1 MSTKTTFKR
10 VALVAVASMG
20 FGMLSVVSA
29 SANTGTLALAASTGG
44 YGTVTPTVP
53 VAGTAVSTPIL
64 VTSGGTSTLDDS
76 FTFTGT
82 LTVVPTNSALVAA
95 NVTASTTGFGVGFA
109 TTAATSKFLTSA
121 ATNVITVANNTTAS
135 GLLVAGAVTGIA
147 AGSLSFTPDVPG
159 LYTLTIT
166 NNAAAVRTISFNVS
180 GSNIVQAFAGKGAT
194 AGVASG
200 TQITGRSFAAAVLIP
215 AGSVAGTSYQIT
227 AVGATI
233 TGINTSVTETN
244 AADASYGVG
253 TTTGIS
259 KINGTDFAAGATYT
273 GIGTL
278 TASADG
284 AITAVAA
291 ETLLISAQA
300 AAAGTAYIYI
310 KSANLTTGVLTTVA
324 STTVTMTITSS
335 GDTAINKAQST
346 ISLQSAAC
354 PAAAASKSADVANY
368 ATNAASGA
376 KAAAGLIHVCI
387 VTRDG
392 NGTAIAVTTASQIVT
407 SLGYI
412 GTTATPS
419 VAAVAAA
426 AASSQDMYLLGVS
439 TMTGA
444 ATVTATLIDAAGN
457 AISLSTPV
465 TFYGSLATMKLANKG
480 YAAQYLGA
488 ATFGAATSG
497 KGYLKV
503 YGYDSAGNQIDFND
517 AANSTGT
524 FTVDSSAVST
534 AAAARTSDSA
544 GGSVATAFASG
555 DVAVNYGYNR
565 LAVSCESSASE
576 EKLTITAWGKDS
588 LGAWVSSNS
597 VDFYCSDNAVVKGVI
612 TVTPADASVV
622 AGGATTVNFKYV
634 DSVGYPVP
642 DGTAVSL
649 SASNGAGVNTPST
662 TTLNGAFYYPAN
674 VVAGS
679 NGPISLLAVGTLA
692 TSGTASIAVTGGSQE
707 ASSAAADAAAEATD
721 AANAATDAANAAAE
735 AADAATAAAQ
745 DASDAVAALSEQ
757 FSTLVAS
764 IKAQITSL
772 TALIV
777 KIQKKMKA

>member
-29 SANTGTLALAASTGG
+29 FATAGTHVMTL
-44 YGTVTPTVP
+44 GTATPTIP
-53 VAGTAVSTPIL
+53 VVGTAVRIPVLLANTVGGATDTAGSCVYTPTINSVPNNSAIVQAS
-64 VTSGGTSTLDDS
+64 VTADITGLGAALATGLTTMTASG
-76 FTFTGT
+76 FT
-82 LTVVPTNSALVAA
+82 LTNS
-95 NVTASTTGFGVGFA
+95 TAVNAT
-109 TTAATSKFLTSA
+109 TTAATL
-121 ATNVITVANNTTAS
+121 
-135 GLLVAGAVTGIA
+135 AGGF
-147 AGSLSFTPDVPG
+147 SFTPDVPG
-159 LYTLTIT
+159 EYSITIAADSTTATCTQTAVTAIIINVGGVSATQSFAGLGTTSATQISGRLVSANFVVPATTAAATLYQVTSTAGLGISSAAYGTANLAASISNHTTTTNIVKTDGSTFASGFSWTTPTLTT
-166 NNAAAVRTISFNVS
+166 NNVLTAAKVTGQLS
-180 GSNIVQAFAGKGAT
+180 VQMSAPAT
-194 AGVASG
+194 AG
-200 TQITGRSFAAAVLIP
+200 TYYLYFK
-215 AGSVAGTSYQIT
+215 SV
-227 AVGATI
+227 
-233 TGINTSVTETN
+233 NP
-244 AADASYGVG
+244 
-253 TTTGIS
+253 
-259 KINGTDFAAGATYT
+259 
-273 GIGTL
+273 
-278 TASADG
+278 
-284 AITAVAA
+284 
-291 ETLLISAQA
+291 
-300 AAAGTAYIYI
+300 
-310 KSANLTTGVLTTVA
+310 TTGVLTTA
-324 STTVTMTITSS
+324 ATQTVVVTAA

-392 NGTAIAVTTASQIVT
+392 NGTAIAVTTASQITT

-480 YAAQYLGA
+480 YAAQYGGA

-534 AAAARTSDSA
+534 AATARTSDSA

-612 TVTPADASVV
+612 TVTPTDTSVV

-745 DASDAVAALSEQ
+745 DASDAVAALSAQ
-757 FSTLVAS
+757 VAEM
-764 IKAQITSL
+764 IAGLKAQL
-772 TALIV
+772 TALTNLVI
-777 KIQKKMKA
+777 KIQKKVKA